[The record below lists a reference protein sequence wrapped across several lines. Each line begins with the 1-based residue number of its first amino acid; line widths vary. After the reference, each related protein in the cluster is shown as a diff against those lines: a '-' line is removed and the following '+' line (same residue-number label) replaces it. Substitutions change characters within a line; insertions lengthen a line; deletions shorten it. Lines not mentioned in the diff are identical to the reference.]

1 LLHQPNTFIMNDIE
15 RQIKLEADA
24 RHDGVLRYAKS
35 REYQLAT
42 DLKPAKDLVANA
54 LSSLGDPILQ
64 EQMGL
69 NTSQRRR
76 LPEWATALASIRHDK
91 LALITI
97 STMLNS
103 ICSSEFHDGL
113 PPRRTPLSY
122 ELGQW
127 CRIERMLDCF
137 QKREVDLVQALL
149 PRNRGRNAGRR
160 AAELA
165 RKHSDEDDW
174 AKHYR
179 SYHLGEKLISL
190 AIQFARFDGQPIF
203 EAITVREGSGKK
215 RKRRNGLRSHRRP
228 PIGSPIIRPR
238 CRRCR
243 LQFTCRW
250 WFHRVHGRR
259 IPQTAAISFFP

>member
-1 LLHQPNTFIMNDIE
+1 MKDIE
-15 RQIKLEADA
+15 RQIKLESDA
-24 RHDGVLRYAKS
+24 VRDGNFRHAKN

-42 DLKPAKDLVANA
+42 DLKPARDLVGNCLDS
-54 LSSLGDPILQ
+54 LSGAMLDVQMQLKASEDRKLPGWGTPFLSLSP
-64 EQMGL
+64 EQ
-69 NTSQRRR
+69 
-76 LPEWATALASIRHDK
+76 H
-91 LALITI
+91 ALITLA
-97 STMLNS
+97 TLLNS
-103 ICSSEFHDGL
+103 ICRSESEDGVA
-113 PPRRTPLSY
+113 PPRTPVAY
-122 ELGQW
+122 EIGEW